1 MIEQSKNLVAAASNR
16 ESLDSRPLT
25 ICVTGGAGFIG
36 SAVIRLIIEET
47 NHNVVNFDKLTYAA
61 CLASVGDAARSER
74 YQFVQGDVAESDDVE
89 AMYEAH
95 KPDIIM
101 HLAAE
106 SHVDRSIDGPG
117 LFLHTNVH
125 GTYTMLQGALKHYRG
140 LSALDQQRFVFLN
153 VSTDEI
159 YGSLGATGFFT
170 EDSQVCPSSPY
181 SASKASAD
189 HLVRAWTHTYGLPTV
204 TTNCSNNYGPCQ
216 FPEKLIPLM
225 VLRGLAGDSLPVYGT
240 GLQVRDWLHVEDHA
254 RALWLVAT
262 TGAIGRDYLIGGKSE
277 RTNLQVV
284 HGICAALDDRFP
296 ERAPHSSLI
305 AHVKDRPG
313 HDQRY
318 AIDASRI
325 EAELG
330 WKATHSFEQ
339 GLADTIE
346 WYLNNEDWWRP
357 LQERY
362 EGQRLGADSK
372 AAK

>member
-1 MIEQSKNLVAAASNR
+1 MKEKSKHQVEMPANR
-16 ESLDSRPLT
+16 ETVAKKPLT
-25 ICVTGGAGFIG
+25 VCVTGGAGFIG
-36 SAVIRLIIEET
+36 SAVIRQLINET
-47 NHNVVNFDKLTYAA
+47 NHRVVNFDKLTYAA
-61 CLASVGDAARSER
+61 CLKSVGSASKSDR
-74 YQFVQGDVAESDDVE
+74 YVFVQGDVAESRDVE
-89 AMYEAH
+89 LMYEAH

-140 LSALDQQRFVFLN
+140 LSAVDRERFVFLH

-159 YGSLGATGFFT
+159 YGSLGETGLFT

-225 VLRGLAGDSLPVYGT
+225 VLRGLAGEPLPVYGS

-262 TGAIGRDYLIGGKSE
+262 TGAIGRDYLIGGSSE

-284 HGICAALDDRFP
+284 HGICDALDERFP
-296 ERAPHSSLI
+296 QRAPHASLI
-305 AHVKDRPG
+305 EHVKDRPG
-313 HDQRY
+313 HDHRY

-325 EAELG
+325 ESELG
-330 WKATHSFEQ
+330 WRATHTFEE
-339 GLADTIE
+339 GLSDTID
-346 WYLNNEDWWRP
+346 WYLKNESWWRP